1 VKVEL
6 EDWPLFQQFIERLIS
21 ADPQRTEIE
30 TADGFSI
37 NQNRIHE
44 QV

>member
-1 VKVEL
+1 
-6 EDWPLFQQFIERLIS
+6 LIS
-21 ADPQRTEIE
+21 ADPQRTEIKS
-30 TADGFSI
+30 ANGFSI